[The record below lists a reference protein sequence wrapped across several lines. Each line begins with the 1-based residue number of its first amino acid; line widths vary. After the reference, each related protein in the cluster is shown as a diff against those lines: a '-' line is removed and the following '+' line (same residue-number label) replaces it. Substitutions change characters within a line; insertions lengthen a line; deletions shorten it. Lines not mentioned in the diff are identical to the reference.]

1 MVALRFF
8 QWLMLTEAFFIT
20 LHLTLFSQLVY
31 DLFSPKGSTLEE
43 KYRNLSV
50 FFLFNCF
57 FYTSFYFHSLIEFY
71 FFSLKKSFFDTNY
84 LGLVLI
90 IAILFTY
97 TSKNKKGSFHFLSSL
112 FLSPFLFFLFFG
124 QEKYSLF
131 SIPFYGLQLLKSQ
144 NPLLT
149 IILSLLLLLRDLKIR
164 WFLCILIVS
173 IFGSYVNNLNV
184 VLQKISPP
192 SIYSRYIPSE
202 FFFTDDY
209 LLIEEEEGVYSHT
222 REEEIEE
229 PIYRFTMKPLRFLTR
244 KERQDI
250 QRIIANMEF
259 PIVLKE
265 ESIIYIYELYRSYRG
280 SVFKVIYNTKSGEV
294 KIEGSLF

>member
-1 MVALRFF
+1 
-8 QWLMLTEAFFIT
+8 MLTEAFFIT
-20 LHLTLFSQLVY
+20 LHLTLFSQVIY

-50 FFLFNCF
+50 FFLFNSF
-57 FYTSFYFHSLIEFY
+57 LYASFYFHSLIDFY

-84 LGLVLI
+84 LGLYLLI
-90 IAILFTY
+90 SIFLSYI
-97 TSKNKKGSFHFLSSL
+97 SKDRKGSLHFLSCL
-112 FLSPFLFFLFFG
+112 LLSPFVFFLFFG
-124 QEKYSLF
+124 QEKFSLLSNSF
-131 SIPFYGLQLLKSQ
+131 NGLQLLKSQ

-149 IILSLLLLLRDLKIR
+149 IIFSLLLLLRDFKIR

-173 IFGSYVNNLNV
+173 LLGSYVNKRKS
-184 VLQKISPP
+184 VLHKISPP
-192 SIYSRYIPSE
+192 SIYSKYIPSE

-222 REEEIEE
+222 REVEIEE
-229 PIYRFTMKPLRFLTR
+229 PIYRFTMKPLRYLTK

-250 QRIIANMEF
+250 QRIIADMEF

-265 ESIIYIYELYRSYRG
+265 ESRIYIYELYRSYRG
-280 SVFKVIYNTKSGEV
+280 SIFKVIYNIESGEG

>member
-1 MVALRFF
+1 
-8 QWLMLTEAFFIT
+8 MLTEAFFIT
-20 LHLTLFSQLVY
+20 LHLTLFSQLIF
-31 DLFSPKGSTLEE
+31 DLFSFKGSTLEE

-50 FFLFNCF
+50 FFLFNSF
-57 FYTSFYFHSLIEFY
+57 LYASFYFHSMIDFY

-84 LGLVLI
+84 FGLFFFISI
-90 IAILFTY
+90 ILSYI
-97 TSKNKKGSFHFLSSL
+97 SKDRKGSFHFLCSL
-112 FLSPFLFFLFFG
+112 FLSPFVFFLFFG

-131 SIPFYGLQLLKSQ
+131 AISFNGLQLLKSQ

-149 IILSLLLLLRDLKIR
+149 IIFSLLLLLRDFKIR
-164 WFLCILIVS
+164 WFLCVLIVS
-173 IFGSYVNNLNV
+173 ILGSYVNNRKS
-184 VLQKISPP
+184 VLHKISPP

-229 PIYRFTMKPLRFLTR
+229 PIYRFTMKPLRFLTK

-265 ESIIYIYELYRSYRG
+265 ESTIYIYELFRSYRG
-280 SVFKVIYNTKSGEV
+280 SIFKVVYNTKNGEV

>member
-31 DLFSPKGSTLEE
+31 DLFSLKGTTLEE

-50 FFLFNCF
+50 FFLFNSF
-57 FYTSFYFHSLIEFY
+57 LYTSFYFHSLIDFY
-71 FFSLKKSFFDTNY
+71 FFTLKKSFFDTNY
-84 LGLVLI
+84 LGLILLI
-90 IAILFTY
+90 TILLSY
-97 TSKNKKGSFHFLSSL
+97 TSKDRKGSFHFLCSL

-131 SIPFYGLQLLKSQ
+131 SFSFYGLQLLKSQ

-149 IILSLLLLLRDLKIR
+149 IIFSLLLLLRDIKIR

-173 IFGSYVNNLNV
+173 IFGSYVNNRKA
-184 VLQKISPP
+184 VLHKISPL

-229 PIYRFTMKPLRFLTR
+229 PIYRFTMKPLRFLTKR
-244 KERQDI
+244 ERQDI

-265 ESIIYIYELYRSYRG
+265 ESTIYIYELYRSYRG
-280 SVFKVIYNTKSGEV
+280 SIFKVIYNTKNGEV